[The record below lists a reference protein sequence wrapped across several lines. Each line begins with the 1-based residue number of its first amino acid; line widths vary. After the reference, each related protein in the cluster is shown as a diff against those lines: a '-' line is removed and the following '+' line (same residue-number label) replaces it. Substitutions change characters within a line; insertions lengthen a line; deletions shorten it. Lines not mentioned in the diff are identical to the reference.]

1 MITREDIQKAV
12 SELSPDE
19 LSRFRA
25 WFKHFEETRVEP
37 GQEETTATRLG
48 RVAGKMV
55 AEWRKGRTPEK

>member
-1 MITREDIQKAV
+1 MTREDIQKAIA
-12 SELSPDE
+12 ELSPDE

-25 WFKHFEETRVEP
+25 WFKHFEETHLEQF
-37 GQEETTATRLG
+37 QEETTATRLG